1 MTRYIDADAL
11 KRKAQK
17 VATEAWKMRIKSSVE
32 TILNQFID
40 WIEGMPTI
48 DAVEVIRCENCRK
61 QGSDDCPMFNREWR
75 TIMSGGECVDD
86 FIFHDLTK
94 PSGFC
99 NYGERNTNE

>member
-48 DAVEVIRCENCRK
+48 DAVEVVRCENCRK
-61 QGSDDCPMFNREWR
+61 RGSDDCPMFNREWG
-75 TIMSGGECVDD
+75 TIVRGDECVDD

>member
-17 VATEAWKMRIKSSVE
+17 VATEAWKMRLKSSVE

-48 DAVEVIRCENCRK
+48 DAVEVVRCGDCRLH
-61 QGSDDCPMFNREWR
+61 GTYRCPMWDEDVW
-75 TIMSGGECVDD
+75 GGGN
-86 FIFHDLTK
+86 TK
-94 PSGFC
+94 DYMWCYF
-99 NYGERNTNE
+99 GERKSGDTE

>member
-48 DAVEVIRCENCRK
+48 DAVEVVRCKDCRK
-61 QGSDDCPMFNREWR
+61 RGSDDCPMFNREWR
-75 TIMSGGECVDD
+75 TIMRGNECVDD
-86 FIFHDLTK
+86 FIFHDLTQ
-94 PSGFC
+94 PNGFC
-99 NYGERNTNE
+99 NYGERREP